1 MTVGM
6 GGSTPQY
13 NQSGMTPGQKA
24 LFHSLR
30 DIALIID
37 KTAKAGY
44 GHLQAGTLMCVNSAD
59 GLLVPYPET
68 DADVNGGNAKAY
80 LVADT
85 GATGSTV
92 QVLGSEAYKFAVGD
106 SLIVVDDTT
115 AAEDLG
121 AIISIAI
128 SETTGLALITVTTA
142 VGGAAFTVA
151 RDGHVYLKADAS
163 TPFTK
168 AAYIMDQ
175 DVFTGDGESAL
186 GANVSV
192 VLSNA
197 VLYTA
202 ALPNADA
209 AALTDL
215 GAVADGARFTIL
227 K

>member
-1 MTVGM
+1 MTIGM
-6 GGSTPQY
+6 GGSTPQF

-44 GHLQAGTLMCVNSAD
+44 GYLQAGTLMGVNSAD
-59 GLLVPYPET
+59 GFLVPYPEAVA
-68 DADVNGGNAKAY
+68 ADNNGNAKAF
-80 LVADT
+80 LVVDT
-85 GATGSTV
+85 GATATTL

-106 SLIVVDDTT
+106 ALVVVDDTT

-121 AIISIAI
+121 AIVSIAI
-128 SETTGLALITVTTA
+128 SETTGLALITVTDAIGGTA
-142 VGGAAFTVA
+142 YTVA
-151 RDGHVYLKADAS
+151 RNGSVYCKTDSAAGFSKA
-163 TPFTK
+163 T
-168 AAYIMDQ
+168 YIMDQ
-175 DVFTGDGESAL
+175 DVFTGDGEDAL

-202 ALPNADA
+202 ALPNSDA

-215 GAVADGARFTIL
+215 GAVADGRFTVL

>member
-1 MTVGM
+1 MTTVGM

-13 NQSGMTPGQKA
+13 DQSGMTPGQKA

-30 DIALIID
+30 DIALIYD

-44 GHLQAGTLMCVNSAD
+44 GYLQAGTIMGINTAD
-59 GLLVPYPET
+59 GFLVPYPEAVAAT
-68 DADVNGGNAKAY
+68 NAAAAKAF
-80 LVADT
+80 LAADT
-85 GATGSTV
+85 GATATTLV
-92 QVLGSEAYKFAVGD
+92 IQGSESYKFAVGD
-106 SLIVVDDTT
+106 ALVIVDDTT

-121 AIISIAI
+121 AIVSIVISA
-128 SETTGLALITVTTA
+128 TTGLATITVTDAIGGTA
-142 VGGAAFTVA
+142 YTVA
-151 RDGHVYLKADAS
+151 RTGSVYCKSDAAAGFS
-163 TPFTK
+163 K

-175 DVFTGDGESAL
+175 DVFTGEGESAL

-192 VLSNA
+192 VVSNA

-202 ALPNADA
+202 AIPNSDS

-215 GAVADGARFTIL
+215 GAITDGRFTVL

>member
-13 NQSGMTPGQKA
+13 DQSGMTPGQKA

-44 GHLQAGTLMCVNSAD
+44 GFLQAGTLMCVNSAD

-68 DADVNGGNAKAY
+68 AVADNGGNAKAF

-85 GATGSTV
+85 GITATTL

-106 SLIVVDDTT
+106 SLVIVDSVTG
-115 AAEDLG
+115 AEDLG
-121 AIISIAI
+121 AITDITI
-128 SETTGLALITVTTA
+128 SEITGLATITFTTA
-142 VGGAAFTVA
+142 IGGVAFTVGNT
-151 RDGHVYLKADAS
+151 GHVYLKADAS

-168 AAYIMDQ
+168 AVYLMDQ
-175 DVFTGDGESAL
+175 DVYTGEGASAL

-197 VLYTA
+197 VVYTA
-202 ALPNADA
+202 SLPNSDA

-215 GAVADGARFTIL
+215 GAIVDGRFTVL

>member
-13 NQSGMTPGQKA
+13 DQSGMTPGQKA

-44 GHLQAGTLMCVNSAD
+44 GYLQAGTLMCVNTAD

-68 DADVNGGNAKAY
+68 TAVDNNGNAKAF

-85 GATGSTV
+85 GATATTV

-106 SLIVVDDTT
+106 SLVCVDDTT

-121 AIISIAI
+121 AITDITI
-128 SETTGLALITVTTA
+128 SETTGLATITVTTA
-142 VGGAAFTVA
+142 IGGTAYTVA
-151 RDGHVYLKADAS
+151 RNGHVYAASDAS
-163 TPFTK
+163 TPFAK
-168 AAYIMDQ
+168 AMYVMDQ
-175 DVFTGDGESAL
+175 DVNTGAGETAL

-202 ALPNADA
+202 SLPNSDA

-215 GAVADGARFTIL
+215 GATTDGRFTVI

>member
-13 NQSGMTPGQKA
+13 DQSGMTPGQKA

-44 GHLQAGTLMCVNSAD
+44 GYLQAGTLMCVNSAD

-68 DADVNGGNAKAY
+68 DADVNGANAKAY
-80 LVADT
+80 LSADSGAVA
-85 GATGSTV
+85 STLS
-92 QVLGSEAYKFAVGD
+92 VLASESYKFAVD
-106 SLIVVDDTT
+106 DVLIIVDDTT
-115 AAEDLG
+115 PAEDLG
-121 AIISIAI
+121 VITGIVI
-128 SETTGLALITVTTA
+128 SETTGLATITVTTA
-142 VGGAAFTVA
+142 TGATSFTTA
-151 RDGHVYLKADAS
+151 RDAHVYLKADAS

-168 AAYIMDQ
+168 AIYIMDQ

-192 VLSNA
+192 VVSNA

-202 ALPNADA
+202 ALPNSDA

-215 GAVADGARFTIL
+215 GAIVDGRFTIL